1 MKCSLALRN
10 EKSPFMHVRFAIT
23 LLVSVALATVL
34 SAQPKHSIT
43 VNGQFEQQPIET
55 ILRAFAERHQ
65 IRFFYQN
72 EWLSPKDTSVTFA
85 NAPIDEALNSLLT
98 PQQLSY
104 FWYSDYA
111 VVIAPAAELDRE
123 LGQDFYI
130 ARQNAMQQSRQV
142 EETQDIITIGMV
154 NTMNASGE
162 AKVRGFI
169 TDDNFNDPLM
179 GATLLVEAKGTGTAT
194 DETGQYELTLP
205 VGKNA
210 IVVQAVGFESKELI
224 LEVYTDGTA
233 DIELTKEA
241 VNLDEVVI
249 SAEAL
254 DENVRSTQMGVERL
268 STDKIKQIP
277 SFLGEADVVRS
288 LLLLP
293 GVSTV
298 GEGAPG
304 FNVRGGSVD
313 QNLIMLDGAPMF
325 NASHVLGFFSL
336 FNPDMVQNVTLYK
349 GSIPAKYGGRLSS
362 VLDVQMKEGNYKEFT
377 GRGGVGIVA
386 SRLVLET
393 PIQKGKS
400 SLIVGGRS
408 SYSDWILNQIN
419 VIEVQQSSAFFYD
432 ANAKF
437 TQRFGVNT
445 KISLS
450 GYSSYDRFRFSDR
463 FSYNYGTQVGNFSW
477 NQIYA
482 PNLSSSLSVIYSVY
496 NSTLSDPNGSNA
508 FDLDAESRFLKI
520 KPNFVFT
527 PNAQH
532 TVQFG
537 GELVDYAISP
547 GDLSPNDEAS
557 VIAPREVETEYGRE
571 FALYI
576 NDEFI
581 INPRLSIEA
590 GLRFSYFQ
598 NLGPNDV
605 FLYEENTPR
614 TVETI
619 VDTLGFGNGSLV
631 QTYSGWEPRLSAKI
645 SLTDVS
651 SLKISYNRT
660 VQYINQISNTAAV
673 TPVDVW
679 KLSDRYVEPQRANS
693 YSLGYFH
700 NFDDNRWESSL
711 EVYYRDIKQVVEF
724 KDLAQ
729 LLANDHIETELLN
742 GIGRTYGAEFSLKRK
757 VGRWTGWLG
766 YTYSRTQRQVQG
778 STAVETINEGEWY
791 PSNFD
796 KPHDLTLTTT
806 FQFDRRNSLS
816 FNFTYSTGRPTS
828 APVGRFSAGNALN
841 IPVYSERNQYR
852 IPDYHRLDVS
862 YTLGNSYRKDK
873 SWRSSWTI
881 SIYNLYARKNAYTV
895 FFTQQPFNNPTANR
909 LAVLGSIFPALTY
922 NFRF

>member
-1 MKCSLALRN
+1 MRLQALVLACTLTLCT
-10 EKSPFMHVRFAIT
+10 AI
-23 LLVSVALATVL
+23 VL
-34 SAQPKHSIT
+34 AQPSRSVT
-43 VNGQFEQQPIET
+43 AEFQQQSLPT
-55 ILRAFAERHQ
+55 ILEAFAKQHNVQ
-65 IRFFYQN
+65 FFYQQQ
-72 EWLSPKDTSVTFA
+72 WLPENDTSITFA
-85 NAPIDEALNSLLT
+85 NTPLDEALTSLLA
-98 PQQLSY
+98 PHELSH

-111 VVIAPAAELDRE
+111 VIVAPSAELERE

-130 ARQNAMQQSRQV
+130 ARQQALQQS
-142 EETQDIITIGMV
+142 EEQESTQNIVKIGTV
-154 NTMNASGE
+154 NEMNASGQ
-162 AKVRGFI
+162 ATVRGFV
-169 TDDNFNDPLM
+169 TDDNFNEPII
-179 GATLLVEAKGTGTAT
+179 GATLLVEEKGTGTAT

-205 VGKNA
+205 VGKNT
-210 IVVQAVGFESKELI
+210 IVLQAVGFEEETII
-224 LEVYTDGTA
+224 LEVYTDGAA

-241 VNLDEVVI
+241 VELDEVVVA
-249 SAEAL
+249 AEAL
-254 DENVRSTQMGVERL
+254 DENVRSAQMGIERL
-268 STDKIKQIP
+268 STDKIKQLP
-277 SFLGEADVVRS
+277 AFLGEADVVRS

-336 FNPDMVQNVTLYK
+336 FNPDMVQDVTLYK

-408 SYSDWILNQIN
+408 SYSDWVLNAVN
-419 VIEVQQSSAFFYD
+419 VIEVRQSSAFFYD

-437 TQRFGVNT
+437 TQRFGKNT

-463 FSYNYGTQVGNFSW
+463 FAYNYGTQVGNFSW

-482 PNLSSSLSVIYSVY
+482 PNLSSSVSAIYSVY

-508 FDLDAESRFLKI
+508 FDLDSESRFLKI
-520 KPNFVFT
+520 KPNFVYT
-527 PNAQH
+527 PSSQH

-537 GELVDYAISP
+537 GELVDYEISP
-547 GDLSPNDEAS
+547 GELRPSGAIS
-557 VIAPREVETEYGRE
+557 VIAPRTVSTEYGRE
-571 FALYI
+571 FALYVT
-576 NDEFI
+576 DEFI
-581 INPRLSIEA
+581 INPIFSIEA
-590 GLRFSYFQ
+590 GLRYSYFQ
-598 NLGPNDV
+598 NLGPHDV

-614 TVETI
+614 TEETI
-619 VDTLGFGNGSLV
+619 VDTLGFAGGDVLQS
-631 QTYSGWEPRLSAKI
+631 YSGWEPRLSAKI
-645 SLTDVS
+645 SLSDAS
-651 SLKISYNRT
+651 SLKVSYNRT

-679 KLSDRYVEPQRANS
+679 KLSDQYVEPQRAHS
-693 YSLGYFH
+693 YSLGYFQ

-711 EVYYRDIKQVVEF
+711 EVYYRDIDQLVEF

-729 LLANDHIETELLN
+729 LLANEHIETELIS
-742 GIGRTYGAEFSLKRK
+742 GIGRTYGAEMSIKRK

-766 YTYSRTQRQVQG
+766 YTYSRTERQVQG
-778 STAVETINEGEWY
+778 STAAETINDGEWY

-828 APVGRFSAGNALN
+828 APVGRFSVDNALN

-862 YTLGNSYRKDK
+862 YTLGNSYRKDRT
-873 SWRSSWTI
+873 WRSSWTI
-881 SIYNLYARKNAYTV
+881 SIYNVYARKNAYTV
-895 FFTQQPFNNPTANR
+895 FFTQEPFNNPVANR
-909 LAVLGSIFPALTY
+909 LAVLGSVFPALTY